1 MRYVLSFLLLCIL
14 FQNIIT
20 TKDYVKRMARASL
33 TLRNIVK
40 NKRKLQEG
48 KTVDVH
54 SKSVILFTPE
64 IHNIEDY
71 LKLELGDFFH
81 VHRYVN
87 LEMAK
92 LRDKEQKNDS
102 IEN

>member
-1 MRYVLSFLLLCIL
+1 MHWALIDRYDSEEFARLKQVINSS
-14 FQNIIT
+14 NIDNSVTAIYT
-20 TKDYVKRMARASL
+20 IDEEEKS
-33 TLRNIVK
+33 
-40 NKRKLQEG
+40 
-48 KTVDVH
+48 VDIH
-54 SKSVILFTPE
+54 SKSVIRFTPD
-64 IHNIEDY
+64 IRGIEDY

-102 IEN
+102 LEN